1 MQNEEEDISYSSAK
15 TQWVQGNPSIE
26 ISLDLSITK
35 SSDPGLYN
43 FVEKFSNVQL
53 GNEGLLLKIERKYLY
68 KEEPQILVYVDGAPL
83 EKYESNEIV
92 KRITSSELA
101 FFHNSTVPSPSIFF
115 GGGMRLFHQMT
126 FTKDEKEELKSEQDK
141 IKNKVK
147 KLAKKHKDELAELL
161 GRLKEK
167 YDVEL
172 TVFERSFSN
181 SIPLGI
187 NLKDNNVEIPL
198 DDWGSGTQNK
208 TQIMMSVLQA
218 NKIKMAVSDENRVTP
233 IVIIEEPESF
243 LHPSAQA
250 EFGRVIRSLANELEI
265 QTIITTHSP
274 YMLCQENPT
283 SNILLDRK

>member
-1 MQNEEEDISYSSAK
+1 
-15 TQWVQGNPSIE
+15 VQGNPSIE

-68 KEEPQILVYVDGAPL
+68 KEEPQVLVYVDGAPL

-126 FTKDEKEELKSEQDK
+126 FTKDEKEELKSEQNK

-181 SIPLGI
+181 SIPFGI

-218 NKIKMAVSDENRVTP
+218 NKIKMAVSDENNVAR
-233 IVIIEEPESF
+233 I
-243 LHPSAQA
+243 
-250 EFGRVIRSLANELEI
+250 
-265 QTIITTHSP
+265 
-274 YMLCQENPT
+274 
-283 SNILLDRK
+283 

>member
-1 MQNEEEDISYSSAK
+1 M
-15 TQWVQGNPSIE
+15 QGNPSIE

-68 KEEPQILVYVDGAPL
+68 KEEPQVLVYVDGAPL

-126 FTKDEKEELKSEQDK
+126 FTKDEKEELKSEQNK

-181 SIPLGI
+181 SIPFGI

-218 NKIKMAVSDENRVTP
+218 NKIKMAVSDENNVAR
-233 IVIIEEPESF
+233 I
-243 LHPSAQA
+243 
-250 EFGRVIRSLANELEI
+250 
-265 QTIITTHSP
+265 
-274 YMLCQENPT
+274 
-283 SNILLDRK
+283 